1 MKFRAPLL
9 IIVGA
14 VAAIVLATA
23 GAAVLA
29 WRQGFALA
37 DEEAEMFPPD
47 LESPAGDP
55 AASARS

>member
-14 VAAIVLATA
+14 AAAIVLATA

-29 WRQGFALA
+29 WRRRPDREDGRFA
-37 DEEAEMFPPD
+37 
-47 LESPAGDP
+47 G
-55 AASARS
+55 